1 MSLASADMIHY
12 MVLRDAEG
20 ARVERVYVLA
30 YESSYG
36 FQIVSRSWLNQFN
49 GLFPGEVEIDD
60 QVDGISGATVSVQA
74 LIQDINQL
82 PTVQ

>member
-1 MSLASADMIHY
+1 
-12 MVLRDAEG
+12 
-20 ARVERVYVLA
+20 
-30 YESSYG
+30 
-36 FQIVSRSWLNQFN
+36 VSRSWLNQFN

-82 PTVQ
+82 PIVQ